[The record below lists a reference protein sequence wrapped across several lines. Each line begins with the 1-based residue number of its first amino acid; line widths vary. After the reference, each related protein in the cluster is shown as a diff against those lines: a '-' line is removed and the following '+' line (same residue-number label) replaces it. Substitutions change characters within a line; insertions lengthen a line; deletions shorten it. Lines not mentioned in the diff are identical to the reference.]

1 MTADYLSGVDCSTKT
16 FYPTPLCGIRPVRDV
31 GASFPTQVT
40 SRRARVWCLGQLT
53 SLLSEMFCKAGNLKY
68 SKIKS
73 V

>member
-1 MTADYLSGVDCSTKT
+1 MSGIDCSTKA
-16 FYPTPLCGIRPVRDV
+16 FCPTPLCRIRPVRDV
-31 GASFPTQVT
+31 GASFLTQVT